1 MELQSNGESSMSA
14 VRREQILAELDQLPL
29 DRQRRVLEFAR
40 ALALVKPVGVPGKD
54 LVRFAG
60 SIPKKDLQQMKA
72 AIEEACERIDR
83 DGW

>member
-1 MELQSNGESSMSA
+1 MSGA
-14 VRREQILAELDQLPL
+14 MKKQILTELDHLSL
-29 DRQRRVLEFAR
+29 DGQRRVLDFAR
-40 ALALVKPVGVPGKD
+40 ALALAKPLGVPGKD

-72 AIEEACERIDR
+72 AIEEGCERIDA